1 MTKTASEMAEVLYAY
16 LKADALASTISGG
29 VYHAGL
35 RPRDSKVEDITVA
48 YSAGTTGEVQ
58 TSIFYINIYVP
69 DVDPWGNGVLVEDK
83 ARTALLERMAGNFAD
98 WLGCRDGYLFRLYG
112 QIHTSPVNNEGQ
124 HSVVLPLQIDYW
136 TNY

>member
-1 MTKTASEMAEVLYAY
+1 MTKTASEIAEVLYQY
-16 LKADALASTISGG
+16 LTSSTLAGAVSGT

-35 RPRDSKVEDITVA
+35 RPRDSKVEDITIA

-69 DVDPWGNGVLVEDK
+69 DIDPWGNGVYVENK
-83 ARTALLERMAGNFAD
+83 SRTAVLERLAGDFAD
-98 WLGCRDGYLFRLYG
+98 WLSCRDGYLFRLYG
-112 QIHTSPVNNEGQ
+112 QIHTSPVDGTGQ
-124 HSVVLPLQIDYW
+124 HSIVLPLQIDYW

>member
-1 MTKTASEMAEVLYAY
+1 MTKTASEIAEVLYSY
-16 LKADALASTISGG
+16 LKASALADAVSGK

-48 YSAGTTGEVQ
+48 FSAGMTGEVQ
-58 TSIFYINIYVP
+58 TSIFYINIYVN

-83 ARTALLERMAGNFAD
+83 SRTATLERLAGDFAD
-98 WLGCRDGYLFRLYG
+98 SLTCRDGYLFRLYG
-112 QIHTSPVNNEGQ
+112 QIHTSPVDGTGQ
-124 HSVVLPLQIDYW
+124 HSVVLPLQVDYW